1 MYVLTQSFVV
11 LTTVVALALGQDAG
25 VTTSTST
32 RIYTAYGTSP
42 TSSVYTSHVTIYG
55 DTTTLTST
63 SRVTT
68 TSPIRFTTIIPY
80 TFLSTLNVTSTY
92 RATTDVFTSTTT
104 STQYNML
111 NTTSTSYINVTA
123 AANTTLVTES
133 IVTIPTPSGF
143 VPVDESSGDENYNGT
158 MKRRDAELER
168 DVPLQPRQAAVT
180 TTADACYISIISVV
194 TRLAPQ
200 TTSTTT
206 VTSTKTSTQRP
217 PRTVTQSTTLTVTN
231 TVGVPDVPVLSVSPD
246 PKTDLGSFGCHILY
260 SSISNFFPRKRKM
273 PATTNLTQVI
283 VVQTETTV
291 GTLTSTFTSYT
302 ATRTAHLACGTDN
315 QLGPRIE
322 DGTYIAAVV
331 DNTRANVGT
340 GTNATSSYDCCAIC
354 QDAAGFCDFAYYDTQ
369 AAGSGS
375 NNNSSSGN
383 NCMLYM
389 ANAPKKAQGGGG
401 GNATCSHAQAGFYNT
416 NKKTTNRWVVI
427 NGPCGQLVHGNPTPK
442 ASSTTAAAVSTSSS
456 AAVPT

>member
-231 TVGVPDVPVLSVSPD
+231 TVGVPDVPVLSTLVV
-246 PKTDLGSFGCHILY
+246 TV
-260 SSISNFFPRKRKM
+260 